1 MITKDK
7 NLNFLR
13 EKIGEIKIAMFKA
26 EIDSVLQLPN
36 NIISTI
42 KTDDDGNIWF
52 FTSCT
57 NDDYAKNINEHF
69 YAYLEYYQKGS
80 ECRLRIGGKASIV
93 KSDNELIDP
102 SLKEKVVLVKLN
114 IMQAEYFEKKFTTPL
129 NGKIMNILSQLFWPD
144 NDYSKTYRFS

>member
-57 NDDYAKNINEHF
+57 NDDYAKNINDHF

-93 KSDNELIDP
+93 KSDNEFIDSP
-102 SLKEKVVLVKLN
+102 LKEKVVLVKLN

-144 NDYSKTYRFS
+144 NDYSKTYHFS

>member
-7 NLNFLR
+7 NLGFLR
-13 EKIGEIKIAMFKA
+13 NKIQEIKIAMFKA
-26 EIDSVLQLPN
+26 EIDSVLTLPN

-42 KTDDDGNIWF
+42 KTDDHGNIWF

-93 KSDNELIDP
+93 KGDNEFDST
-102 SLKEKVVLVKLN
+102 SLDSKVVLIKLT
-114 IMQAEYFEKKFTTPL
+114 IFQAEYFENKPAKEPL
-129 NGKIMNILSQLFWPD
+129 LTGKIKNLLNQF
-144 NDYSKTYRFS
+144 F